1 MKVLKTL
8 KGRRQ
13 RRKLKSNY
21 VPKLYNIL
29 AFCAHAL
36 LFSKSTALF
45 LIQKLIYSPKP
56 NHFIFIGFALLSE
69 RSTAPPISRLPICNS
84 DLPPPATPIIYPFIL
99 KGDQT
104 YMTIYYIVYNSWF
117 ELDFFTSLYPLSMVM

>member
-13 RRKLKSNY
+13 RHKLKSNY

-36 LFSKSTALF
+36 LLSKSTALF
-45 LIQKLIYSPKP
+45 LIPKAHIFP
-56 NHFIFIGFALLSE
+56 KTKSFHFYWLC
-69 RSTAPPISRLPICNS
+69 PP
-84 DLPPPATPIIYPFIL
+84 
-99 KGDQT
+99 
-104 YMTIYYIVYNSWF
+104 
-117 ELDFFTSLYPLSMVM
+117 